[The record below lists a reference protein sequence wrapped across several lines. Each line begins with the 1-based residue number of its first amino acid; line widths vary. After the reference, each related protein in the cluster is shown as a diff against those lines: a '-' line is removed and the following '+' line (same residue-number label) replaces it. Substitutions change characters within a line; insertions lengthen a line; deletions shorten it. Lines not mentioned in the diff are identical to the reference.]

1 MARCESRVLSSKV
14 GIHTFRSLGV
24 VCCAPA
30 SEPKFD
36 ALTTSVRAIVRL
48 RFGIILSRYSLSN
61 DSVIVRIL
69 APSAM
74 LSMMMFLISVFVVSV
89 INTTFSADVTVMYV
103 KMSSVVKSNA
113 FVSLAPA
120 DLMRDCIS

>member
-1 MARCESRVLSSKV
+1 M
-14 GIHTFRSLGV
+14 
-24 VCCAPA
+24 
-30 SEPKFD
+30 
-36 ALTTSVRAIVRL
+36 
-48 RFGIILSRYSLSN
+48 ILSKYSLSS

-74 LSMMMFLISVFVVSV
+74 LSIIMFLISVFVVSV
-89 INTTFSADVTVMYV
+89 ISTTFSADVTVMYF

-120 DLMRDCIS
+120 DLTRDCIS